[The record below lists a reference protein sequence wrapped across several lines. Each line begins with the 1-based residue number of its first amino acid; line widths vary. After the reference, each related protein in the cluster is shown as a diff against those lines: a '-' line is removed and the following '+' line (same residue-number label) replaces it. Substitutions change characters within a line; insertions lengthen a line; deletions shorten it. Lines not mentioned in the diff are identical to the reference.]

1 MSSATVND
9 FFQAITSSGSSK
21 DDLNIIYDSVKK
33 FSEATSKNKDIKV
46 FLSNDIYPAESKLDV
61 IKDVV
66 GEKHQ
71 AINFF
76 KTIIDF
82 GILNDLIGSSEF
94 FLKKIRSILSKVKV
108 KVVVSSLTQ
117 RKEEIVRK
125 GLEEVWGSDLE
136 IDFFIDKEIIGGV
149 ILQVEDKF
157 FDGSISGKLKKINNI
172 I

>member
-9 FFQAITSSGSSK
+9 FFQAITSSGTSK
-21 DDLNIIYDSVKK
+21 DDLNIIYDSVQK
-33 FSEATSKNKDIKV
+33 FSEVTSKNKDVKV
-46 FLSNDIYPAESKLDV
+46 FLSNDIYPAESKIDV
-61 IKDVV
+61 IKDVI
-66 GEKHQ
+66 GEKQQ

-82 GILNDLIGSSEF
+82 GILNDLIDSSEF
-94 FLKKIRSILSKVKV
+94 FLKKLEVFSQKVKV
-108 KVVVSSLTQ
+108 KVVVSSLNQ

-125 GLEEVWGSDLE
+125 GLEEIWGTDLE
-136 IDFFIDKEIIGGV
+136 IDFFIDEDIIGGV

-157 FDGSISGKLKKINNI
+157 FDGSISGKLKQINNI

>member
-9 FFQAITSSGSSK
+9 FFQAITSSGASK

-33 FSEATSKNKDIKV
+33 FSEATSKNKNIKV

-66 GEKHQ
+66 GEKQQ

>member
-9 FFQAITSSGSSK
+9 FFQAITSSGASK

-66 GEKHQ
+66 GEKQQ

-117 RKEEIVRK
+117 RA
-125 GLEEVWGSDLE
+125 
-136 IDFFIDKEIIGGV
+136 
-149 ILQVEDKF
+149 
-157 FDGSISGKLKKINNI
+157 LKKFGVLI
-172 I
+172 